1 MTQFEMI
8 FYACFTAIGVYA
20 SAFYVWGIV
29 WDAIEKRLRR
39 KAPFNTRRLLRA
51 KEKAKAFHDAY
62 EKKYPSSDPRNADAW
77 EAYYNRYADEFLA
90 PSPSFEE
97 AYKAKCAEMEQRR
110 NGAS

>member
-8 FYACFTAIGVYA
+8 FYAAFTAIGVYA
-20 SAFYVWGIV
+20 SAFYVWNLI
-29 WDAIEKRLRR
+29 WDALEKRLRR
-39 KAPFNTRRLLRA
+39 KAPA
-51 KEKAKAFHDAY
+51 KTFRDAY
-62 EKKYPSSDPRNADAW
+62 EKKYPSNDPRNADAW
-77 EAYYNRYADEFLA
+77 QEYYNRYADEFLA